1 MQRGRLAL
9 RVYAASDL
17 ANGSLDR
24 PVARV
29 VPLDGATDAEAKTSA
44 ALSAAD
50 HRVAEHFCAIHRAT
64 SQLRARLVTTTRVER
79 AARRG
84 NANLELRSS
93 RCGAPRRTRRV
104 GARFVR
110 SRAPARAR
118 ARAPANRG
126 WEARRL
132 GLGGRARASCARL
145 VRTRSRCNLPHPPP
159 PSPAAWRARP
169 SVGTRVPLLEPEV
182 RLARRPVCG

>member
-9 RVYAASDL
+9 RVYAASVL

-29 VPLDGATDAEAKTSA
+29 VPLDGATDAVAKTSA

-64 SQLRARLVTTTRVER
+64 SQIRARLVTRTRVDR

-93 RCGAPRRTRRV
+93 RCTGLARRTRRV

-118 ARAPANRG
+118 ARAPACRG

-132 GLGGRARASCARL
+132 GLGGRARASCAHL
-145 VRTRSRCNLPHPPP
+145 
-159 PSPAAWRARP
+159 ARA
-169 SVGTRVPLLEPEV
+169 SLCWHA
-182 RLARRPVCG
+182 RLAAGAGGAPRQAAGV